1 MISLYFSYAL
11 GIPLNYSLIYRS
23 QNMVSG
29 QMLTFKIKFIY
40 LFYLFAFFPNI
51 LTILFI
57 HSCAKVMQAKCPNFV
72 LCSRE
77 LSTKVRAKI
86 RGVSSDNSLEQ
97 RAIFRRIFGTSQKI
111 RDN

>member
-57 HSCAKVMQAKCPNFV
+57 HSSMYGEVTSRNHLVHV
-72 LCSRE
+72 LYVTICSHR
-77 LSTKVRAKI
+77 
-86 RGVSSDNSLEQ
+86 
-97 RAIFRRIFGTSQKI
+97 
-111 RDN
+111 